1 VDVSFGGVSSAAAN
15 AIAPANATPKSA
27 GASRTVRGKTAR
39 EVTTSRSARYAARAH
54 PGRHASTTNQESKC
68 LGTSPPAYPERS
80 FLWGRVG

>member
-1 VDVSFGGVSSAAAN
+1 MDVSFGGESSAAAN

-39 EVTTSRSARYAARAH
+39 GVTTSRSVRYAARAH

-68 LGTSPPAYPERS
+68 LGTSPPAYPESS
-80 FLWGRVG
+80 FPWGRVG